1 MSVAGWLA
9 LALFLLPAGVPD
21 RACRAPA
28 RHRVRP
34 SGGGHAAGLSKAGPA
49 GLPMGASAELAKGRS
64 AVPKGRSADLAKGRS
79 AGLPAIAAVAT
90 AILVLLL
97 GGWPAALLAV
107 PVAAAGWLVTSRL
120 QNASAH
126 RPAEPRAV
134 AFVLDLLAGA
144 LAAGSP
150 PDVAIDRVVAA
161 VSGYGTATLRHAAEP
176 LARVGRL
183 LQLGSEPVTAWA
195 ELHAVPGY
203 RTVAESAG
211 RCAGSG
217 ARLAQA
223 LAAVA
228 TELRAVHQAEA
239 LSRAARV
246 GVWSLL
252 PLGLCFLPAF
262 VCLGVVPVI
271 LGVGGEVFAGV
282 AG

>member
-21 RACRAPA
+21 RAVRAPA

-34 SGGGHAAGLSKAGPA
+34 SGGGRAAGR
-49 GLPMGASAELAKGRS
+49 AKGRP
-64 AVPKGRSADLAKGRS
+64 AVPKGRSADLAKERPV
-79 AGLPAIAAVAT
+79 GLPAIAAVA
-90 AILVLLL
+90 AAVLAVLPL
-97 GGWPAALLAV
+97 DGWPAALLAV

-183 LQLGSEPVTAWA
+183 LQLGSEPVAAWA

-228 TELRAVHQAEA
+228 TDLRAVHQAEA
-239 LSRAARV
+239 LSKAARV